1 MIFHNI
7 LFLFKKII
15 FSLQHVFTAGAGFS
29 KIPRKYETVVFIIK
43 ILETGKNVF
52 KCNFR
57 IIKNKKKYYEICVS
71 TRSAALRLL
80 CHSTLH
86 WSRFRGN
93 QVGSDMFKQRDLNYT
108 WWTIKGF
115 KGTVVN
121 LCMEGHLKLLL
132 QTL

>member
-80 CHSTLH
+80 CTQYTGRVLEEIKWVPICLNREILTILDEQSKV
-86 WSRFRGN
+86 SRVR
-93 QVGSDMFKQRDLNYT
+93 L
-108 WWTIKGF
+108 
-115 KGTVVN
+115 
-121 LCMEGHLKLLL
+121 
-132 QTL
+132 